1 MIFVFSDCELDLDR
15 YELRRAGQLRP
26 VEPQVFD
33 LLAVLIRERHR
44 VVPKE
49 ELLDTVLGQPLRE
62 RIGAHQPGQGGP
74 SGDRR

>member
-1 MIFVFSDCELDLDR
+1 MIFAFSDCELDLDR

-62 RIGAHQPGQGGP
+62 RIGAHQPDQGGT

>member
-1 MIFVFSDCELDLDR
+1 MIFVFSDCELDLDH

-49 ELLDTVLGQPLRE
+49 ELLNTVLGQSLRE
-62 RIGAHQPGQGGP
+62 RIGAHQPDQGGT